1 MKKSFF
7 LFLILATAA
16 LFLNLFANAQT
27 SSNLQVKVE
36 GKGKQVAI
44 FIPGFTCSGDVFKE
58 TAAALNKDY
67 TCHIFTMPG
76 YAGAP
81 ADANPSLEK
90 WADEIVAYVR
100 KNHLTKPVIIGH
112 SLGGG
117 MALMLATK
125 YPDVFSKLVIVD
137 ALPCLNAAF
146 NPEFK
151 SVEHPDCSK
160 MAARIMP
167 LSDSAMYKM
176 QLANLQRLIVDTVHR
191 EEIAMW
197 GVKSDRKTYL
207 DTYCEFYNMDQR
219 QSITAIKIPTLVLLE
234 SVFAN
239 YKPAIESQYTNLKTA
254 TLKYA
259 TKGLHFIMYDDQE
272 WYLNQI
278 TEFLR

>member
-7 LFLILATAA
+7 LFLILALGA

-27 SSNLQVKVE
+27 TSNLQVKVE
-36 GKGKQVAI
+36 GKGKQAAI

-58 TAAALNKDY
+58 TAAALDKNY
-67 TCHIFTMPG
+67 TCHVFTMPG

-81 ADANPSLEK
+81 ADSTPSIER

-100 KNHLTKPVIIGH
+100 KNKLNKPVIIGH

-125 YPDVFSKLVIVD
+125 YPDVFSKAVIID
-137 ALPCLNAAF
+137 ALPCLSAAF
-146 NPEFK
+146 NPNFK

-160 MAARIMP
+160 MAARIMSM
-167 LSDSAMYKM
+167 SDSAFYKM
-176 QLANLQRLIVDTVHR
+176 QITNLERMIVDTVHR
-191 EEIAMW
+191 ADIAMW
-197 GVKSDRKTYL
+197 GVKSDRKTYI
-207 DTYCEFYNMDQR
+207 DTYCEFSNMDQR
-219 QSITAIKIPTLVLLE
+219 QSIAAIKIPTLVLFE